1 VAAAWACHIASGDVR
16 AAVALCAPTVVLHTS
31 TGDLTGVKH
40 VSGAL
45 ESWPYAG
52 TRLDPVDVVGEAD
65 LGTTKMT
72 WPGWG
77 PDRTVVAHVEHGE
90 IVDLRID
97 GVPVGARETP
107 DQLAVEVSTAGTV
120 TDQAKQHAV
129 AKVQHV
135 MARVTTPVLF
145 ARVKLRH
152 LGDPAAQRPAQ
163 AEGLLDVNGR
173 AVRAHAAE
181 ATMTEAIN
189 ELADRLGQRLLG
201 QPHWSRA
208 EGVPPETGEWR
219 RDNRPS
225 PPVAWFERPPDERQL
240 VKRKTIA
247 DEPMTVDEAV
257 FDMDLLDYDFYLFT
271 ELASGQDAVVSRSPN
286 DGLELQVLHP
296 ERMEPPVTTPPV
308 ALRSAP
314 TPTLTVED
322 AREWLEAGDG
332 PMVFFADSASGRGS
346 VLYRRYDGHYGIVTP
361 AG

>member
-1 VAAAWACHIASGDVR
+1 
-16 AAVALCAPTVVLHTS
+16 
-31 TGDLTGVKH
+31 
-40 VSGAL
+40 
-45 ESWPYAG
+45 
-52 TRLDPVDVVGEAD
+52 
-65 LGTTKMT
+65 M
-72 WPGWG
+72 
-77 PDRTVVAHVEHGE
+77 
-90 IVDLRID
+90 
-97 GVPVGARETP
+97 
-107 DQLAVEVSTAGTV
+107 
-120 TDQAKQHAV
+120 
-129 AKVQHV
+129 
-135 MARVTTPVLF
+135 LF

-181 ATMTEAIN
+181 ADH
-189 ELADRLGQRLLG
+189 DRGDQRARRPAGATVARPTAL
-201 QPHWSRA
+201 
-208 EGVPPETGEWR
+208 VPGRGCAAGDGEWR

-296 ERMEPPVTTPPV
+296 ERMEPPVTTAPV